1 MDKYY
6 KFKKSDLLYAAIIA
20 ASLGTLSYYGHHKEA
35 TVLFILSIAALV
47 YLDSLY
53 IYKRKKWDRFVDT
66 TIKKMYISVYKSA
79 ENADFPIILVG
90 RDGDIIWNNKSARNA
105 FGWEEIESGFEILTG
120 KKAEE
125 LFIENGPSS
134 IDIEIKDKVYHI
146 NNVYIRSSEGE
157 FNEEMALLTF
167 IDITNIRD
175 AEAKSVSVMLL
186 EIDNF
191 SDLMQSIEND
201 KKPFLLAELEKV
213 IFGYGQ
219 NTMALVKRYDSSK
232 YMLIIPN
239 KYLDEEIRKKFN
251 ILDKIKEINQGNTIE
266 PTISIGV
273 GMDGQNPRENSQLA
287 NAAKELALG
296 RGGDQAVVKTKE
308 NLQFFGGKSKEIEK
322 KSRVRSR
329 VVAHALRD
337 LISESGNIFIMGHKN
352 PDMDC
357 LGAAIGIN
365 VIARGLGKDARI
377 LLEEP
382 YSNILPLLNK
392 FRSTENYKDTFVS
405 VNQASRTIKGDDL
418 LIIVDVHSEN
428 YVLDKEFIKNFSK
441 RIIVDHHRRAPDQIQ
456 GSTMSYIENYAS
468 STSELVTE
476 LIQYI
481 FEKPNLSILEA
492 ESLFA
497 GIRVDTKSF
506 NFKTGVRTFEAASF
520 LKRLG
525 ASSQDIRELF
535 ASDLESY
542 VRKSELIKKAVIE
555 DNIAITTYDGDD
567 ADLLL
572 AAQAA
577 DELVGFKNINAS
589 FVLTRDNDDVV
600 ISGRSMGIQNVQV
613 ILEALGGGGHMTMAG
628 ARLKG
633 VTMEEALQRLKDAIS
648 ENKKE
653 EE

>member
-1 MDKYY
+1 
-6 KFKKSDLLYAAIIA
+6 
-20 ASLGTLSYYGHHKEA
+20 
-35 TVLFILSIAALV
+35 
-47 YLDSLY
+47 
-53 IYKRKKWDRFVDT
+53 
-66 TIKKMYISVYKSA
+66 
-79 ENADFPIILVG
+79 
-90 RDGDIIWNNKSARNA
+90 
-105 FGWEEIESGFEILTG
+105 
-120 KKAEE
+120 
-125 LFIENGPSS
+125 
-134 IDIEIKDKVYHI
+134 
-146 NNVYIRSSEGE
+146 
-157 FNEEMALLTF
+157 
-167 IDITNIRD
+167 
-175 AEAKSVSVMLL
+175 
-186 EIDNF
+186 
-191 SDLMQSIEND
+191 
-201 KKPFLLAELEKV
+201 
-213 IFGYGQ
+213 
-219 NTMALVKRYDSSK
+219 
-232 YMLIIPN
+232 
-239 KYLDEEIRKKFN
+239 
-251 ILDKIKEINQGNTIE
+251 
-266 PTISIGV
+266 
-273 GMDGQNPRENSQLA
+273 
-287 NAAKELALG
+287 
-296 RGGDQAVVKTKE
+296 
-308 NLQFFGGKSKEIEK
+308 
-322 KSRVRSR
+322 
-329 VVAHALRD
+329 
-337 LISESGNIFIMGHKN
+337 
-352 PDMDC
+352 MDC

-365 VIARGLGKDARI
+365 VIARGLGKEARI

-382 YSNILPLLNK
+382 NSNILPLLTK
-392 FRSTENYKDTFVS
+392 FRAAEAYKDTFVS
-405 VNQASRTIKGDDL
+405 VDFAARTMKSDDL

-428 YVLDKEFIKNFSK
+428 YVLDKELIKNFSK

-492 ESLFA
+492 EALFA

-542 VRKSELIKKAVIE
+542 VKKSELIRKAVIE

-589 FVLTRDNDDVV
+589 FVLTRDKDDVV
-600 ISGRSMGIQNVQV
+600 INGRSMGIQNVQV

-633 VTMEEALQRLKDAIS
+633 VSVEEALQKLRDAIS